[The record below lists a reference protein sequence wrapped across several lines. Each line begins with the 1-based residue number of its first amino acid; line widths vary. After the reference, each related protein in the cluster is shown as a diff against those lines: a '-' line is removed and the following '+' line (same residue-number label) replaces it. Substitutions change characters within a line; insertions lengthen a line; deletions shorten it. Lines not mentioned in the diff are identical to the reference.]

1 MMQERERLLSV
12 QRGRGH
18 EQFTVAHPFNTSL
31 FAASQAL
38 LTRTHSLGGS
48 LQQTTHLIVLLWKLR
63 QLPPKVQSFQPAN
76 LETSKPG

>member
-1 MMQERERLLSV
+1 MQARERLLSV

-18 EQFTVAHPFNTSL
+18 EQFTVAHLFDTSL

-38 LTRTHSLGGS
+38 LTQTHSLGGS
-48 LQQTTHLIVLLWKLR
+48 LQQTTHLTVSLWKLR
-63 QLPPKVQSFQPAN
+63 QLPPKAQSSQLAN